1 MKNKYDHIFFDLDHT
16 LWDFETNSKETLQTI
31 FIKHKINEVSNKT
44 FEFFF
49 QKYKFYN
56 RQLWKEYE
64 LGRLAKE
71 DLRTHRFIKAL
82 LAIGIDDISLS
93 YSISE
98 EYSDVCPH
106 KTALIPHS
114 IDVLEYLENKNY
126 IIHLITNGFEEVQH
140 IKIKKSGIDKFIN
153 QMITPEQ
160 AGCKKPRIGIFQHAF
175 KKTGANNRN
184 SIIIGDS
191 YHSDIEGGMNIGMDT
206 IFFNPEKSKYNKKPS
221 HDIDCLSA
229 LYKIL

>member
-1 MKNKYDHIFFDLDHT
+1 MNNKYQHIFFDLDHT
-16 LWDFETNSKETLQTI
+16 LWDFETNSKETLETL
-31 FIKHKINEVSNKT
+31 FTEHKINGLSNKT

-49 QKYKFYN
+49 QKYRFYN

-71 DLRTHRFIKAL
+71 DLRVQRFQKAL

-93 YSISE
+93 HTIGE
-98 EYSDVCPH
+98 EYIKICPH

-114 IDVLEYLENKNY
+114 IKVLEYLTKKDY

-140 IKIKKSGIDKFIN
+140 VKIKKSGIDKFIN
-153 QMITPEQ
+153 HMITSEQ
-160 AGCKKPRIGIFQHAF
+160 AGCKKPRLGIFQHAF
-175 KKTGANNRN
+175 ELTGANKRN
-184 SIIIGDS
+184 SVIIGDS
-191 YHSDIEGGMNIGMDT
+191 YHADIEGGMNIGMDT
-206 IFFNPEKSKYNKKPS
+206 IYFNPEKTKYNKKPT

-229 LYKIL
+229 LYKIF